1 MLMLYRW
8 FLISLIFLPLQGT
21 AQILDTMYFDPNWE
35 QTDKE
40 DAYYYRYISTDTA
53 GKFRFYVEDRFP
65 GGQIQMTGTYK
76 SIRPDNKDGHF
87 VYWYENGEKQM
98 ACYYRDN
105 ILQGPLRE
113 WYSSGQPESYQDFS
127 GGLLDGEFTSW
138 REDGS
143 LKLKARYHKGEKHGN
158 FQSFYPNG
166 KMVRNDYFENGQ
178 LVEGKCFSTEGEPVE
193 YFPYVLMPSFPG
205 GQSALRRFIENELKY
220 PDEARSRSIEGVVI
234 ILFTVDK
241 TGNVKDPRVVN
252 GDREYFNKEALRV
265 ASKLSQWVPGEVD
278 GIPSPIQVSIPIE
291 FRLR

>member
-1 MLMLYRW
+1 MPMLYRW
-8 FLISLIFLPLQGT
+8 LLILLILLPIQGF
-21 AQILDTMYFDPNWE
+21 AQVLDTMYFDPGWE

-40 DAYYYRYISTDTA
+40 DAYYYRYISMDTA
-53 GKFRFYVEDRFP
+53 GEFRFYVEDFFP
-65 GGQIQMTGTYK
+65 GGTIQMTGTYK

-98 ACYYRDN
+98 DCYYRDN

-127 GGLLDGEFTSW
+127 GGLLDGEYSSW
-138 REDGS
+138 QEDGS
-143 LKLKARYHKGEKHGN
+143 MKLKARYHKGEKHGN
-158 FQSFYPNG
+158 FQSYYPNG

-178 LVEGKCFSTEGEPVE
+178 LVEGKCFSIEGEPVE

-205 GQSALRRFIENELKY
+205 GQSALRKFIENELKY
-220 PDEARSRSIEGVVI
+220 PDEARRRGIEGVVI
-234 ILFTVDK
+234 ILFTVDE
-241 TGNVKDPRVVN
+241 TGNVIEPRVVN
-252 GDREYFNKEALRV
+252 GDREYFNTEALRV

-278 GIPSPIQVSIPIE
+278 GIPSPIQVSVPIE